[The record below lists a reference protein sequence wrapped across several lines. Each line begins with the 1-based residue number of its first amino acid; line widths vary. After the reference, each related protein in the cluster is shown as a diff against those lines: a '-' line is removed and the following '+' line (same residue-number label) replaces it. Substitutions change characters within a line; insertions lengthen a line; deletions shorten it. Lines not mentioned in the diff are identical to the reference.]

1 MSDFTIQN
9 VIIPQT
15 DGYTTTDVQIV
26 DDKITAIAPHLDIIG
41 RLVNGENQL
50 LLPGFVNAHTHS
62 SEMWLR
68 GLIPP
73 FPLELWLAEL
83 YAFPLLTPEQ
93 VYLSAL
99 GTAGATLLS
108 GGTTV
113 VDHLVLIPNQE
124 LDTVAAA
131 VRGYKEI
138 GIRAFIAPLIQD
150 LPLSMGIPAAGT
162 SQTHKPFF
170 RSTDETLEFM
180 ATVIQQFHDPESGI
194 HIAVAPTGPQFAQ
207 MPYLLDAWN

>member
-99 GTAGATLLS
+99 GTAGETLLS

-150 LPLSMGIPAAGT
+150 LPPIYGHT
-162 SQTHKPFF
+162 
-170 RSTDETLEFM
+170 RSRNQPNPQAIFPL
-180 ATVIQQFHDPESGI
+180 HRRNPGI
-194 HIAVAPTGPQFAQ
+194 HGNSYSTVP
-207 MPYLLDAWN
+207 